1 MKNDIIKFNNLILIL
16 IFILLYLSLIIGF
29 YFNEDSTG
37 GAFLD
42 YRGQKGVSKA
52 FAINFKDT
60 FLNYDNFA
68 TRHSP
73 VLIIFLSF
81 FEKINLSDNLIRI
94 IHLHIL
100 LVLPFVF
107 YLILIEKFR
116 YIEKKYLLLIVGLV
130 FLSPTFRSLSIWPD
144 SRLLGLSIFSLSILF
159 YLFFLKTH
167 QLKYCFFKHNFLCI
181 FSLYQPKFFSFF
193 NLFFFTF
200 FIKKYSYFSRELIYI
215 ILTNILLSLPALYYL
230 FVLDVNFITKT
241 AAITEKK
248 KLIFFSN
255 IANQILII
263 PSIIFFY
270 FLPFYLTNI
279 LNLNFKNI
287 TSKIIISLLIF
298 IICLIYFDYK
308 FSYTGGGIFFK
319 TSYFLF
325 ENNYLFYL
333 ISYISLLFLFLI
345 LSNKFENYLIFLL
358 ILLSNPQTSIYH
370 KYYDPFLIIILFSL
384 VNIDLD
390 IKKIMKFKTN
400 VFIYLYFT
408 MFLILGYLK

>member
-1 MKNDIIKFNNLILIL
+1 MKNDIIKFNSLILVL
-16 IFILLYLSLIIGF
+16 IFILLYLSLIVGF

-42 YRGQKGVSKA
+42 YRGQKGVSEA
-52 FAINFKDT
+52 FAINFNNT

-73 VLIIFLSF
+73 VLIVFLSF

-100 LVLPFVF
+100 LVLPFIF
-107 YLILIEKFR
+107 YLILIEKFK

-159 YLFFLKTH
+159 YLFFLRSN
-167 QLKYCFFKHNFLCI
+167 QFKYCFFNIIFCAFSAYISPNFSV
-181 FSLYQPKFFSFF
+181 FSIYFFYFF
-193 NLFFFTF
+193 C
-200 FIKKYSYFSRELIYI
+200 KKYGYFSRELIYI

-230 FVLDVNFITKT
+230 FVLDVNFLTKT

-248 KLIFFSN
+248 NFIFFNN

-270 FLPFYLTNI
+270 FLPFVLTNI

-319 TSYFLF
+319 TSYYLF

-333 ISYISLLFLFLI
+333 MSYISLLFLFLI

-358 ILLSNPQTSIYH
+358 ILLSNPQISIYH

-384 VNIDLD
+384 VNADIDM
-390 IKKIMKFKTN
+390 KKIMKFKTN

-408 MFLILGYLK
+408 MFLIIGFLK

>member
-1 MKNDIIKFNNLILIL
+1 MKNDIIKFNSLILVL
-16 IFILLYLSLIIGF
+16 IFILLYLSLIVGF

-42 YRGQKGVSKA
+42 YRGQKGVSEA
-52 FAINFKDT
+52 FAINFNNT

-73 VLIIFLSF
+73 VLIVFLSF

-100 LVLPFVF
+100 LVLPFIF
-107 YLILIEKFR
+107 YLILIEKFK

-159 YLFFLKTH
+159 YLFFLRSN
-167 QLKYCFFKHNFLCI
+167 QLKYCFFNIIFCAFSAYISPNFSV
-181 FSLYQPKFFSFF
+181 FSIYFFYFF
-193 NLFFFTF
+193 C
-200 FIKKYSYFSRELIYI
+200 KKYGYFSRELIYI

-230 FVLDVNFITKT
+230 FVLDVNFLTKT

-248 KLIFFSN
+248 NFIFFNN

-270 FLPFYLTNI
+270 FLPFVLTNI

-287 TSKIIISLLIF
+287 TSKIIMSLLIF

-319 TSYFLF
+319 TSYYLF
-325 ENNYLFYL
+325 ENNYIFYL
-333 ISYISLLFLFLI
+333 MSYISLLFLFLI

-358 ILLSNPQTSIYH
+358 ILLSNPQISIYH

-384 VNIDLD
+384 VNADIDM
-390 IKKIMKFKTN
+390 KKIMKFKTN

-408 MFLILGYLK
+408 MFLIIGFLK

>member
-1 MKNDIIKFNNLILIL
+1 MKNDIIKFNNLILVI

-42 YRGQKGVSKA
+42 YRGQKVVSKA

-73 VLIIFLSF
+73 VLIVFLSF
-81 FEKINLSDNLIRI
+81 FEKISLSDNIIRI
-94 IHLHIL
+94 IHLHII
-100 LVLPFVF
+100 LVLPFIF
-107 YLILIEKFR
+107 YLILIEKFK

-144 SRLLGLSIFSLSILF
+144 SRLLGLSIFSLSILS
-159 YLFFLKTH
+159 YLFFLRSN
-167 QLKYCFFKHNFLCI
+167 QLKYCFFNIIFCAFSAYISPNFSV
-181 FSLYQPKFFSFF
+181 FSIYFFYFF
-193 NLFFFTF
+193 C
-200 FIKKYSYFSRELIYI
+200 KKYSYFSKELIYI

-230 FVLDVNFITKT
+230 FVLDVNFLTKT

-248 KLIFFSN
+248 NFIFFNN

-270 FLPFYLTNI
+270 FLPFVLTNI

-287 TSKIIISLLIF
+287 ISKIIISLLIF
-298 IICLIYFDYK
+298 IICQIYFDYK

-319 TSYFLF
+319 TSYYLF

-358 ILLSNPQTSIYH
+358 ILLSNPQISIYH

-384 VNIDLD
+384 FNIDID

-408 MFLILGYLK
+408 MFLVIGFLK

>member
-1 MKNDIIKFNNLILIL
+1 MKNDIIKFNSLILVL
-16 IFILLYLSLIIGF
+16 IFILLYLSLIVGF

-42 YRGQKGVSKA
+42 YRGQKGVSEA
-52 FAINFKDT
+52 FAINFNNT

-73 VLIIFLSF
+73 VLIVFLSF

-100 LVLPFVF
+100 LVLPFIF
-107 YLILIEKFR
+107 YLILIEKFK

-159 YLFFLKTH
+159 YLFFLRSN
-167 QLKYCFFKHNFLCI
+167 QFKYCFFNIIFCAFSAYISPNFSV
-181 FSLYQPKFFSFF
+181 FSIYFFYFF
-193 NLFFFTF
+193 C
-200 FIKKYSYFSRELIYI
+200 KKYGYFSRELIYI

-230 FVLDVNFITKT
+230 FVLDVNFLTKT

-248 KLIFFSN
+248 NFIFFNN

-270 FLPFYLTNI
+270 FLPFVLTNI

-319 TSYFLF
+319 TSYYLF

-333 ISYISLLFLFLI
+333 MSYISLLFLFLI

-358 ILLSNPQTSIYH
+358 ILLSNPQISIYH

-384 VNIDLD
+384 VNIDID
-390 IKKIMKFKTN
+390 MKKIMKFKTN

-408 MFLILGYLK
+408 MFLIIGFFK

>member
-1 MKNDIIKFNNLILIL
+1 MKNDIIKFNNLILVI

-42 YRGQKGVSKA
+42 YRGQKVVSKA

-73 VLIIFLSF
+73 VLIVFLSF
-81 FEKINLSDNLIRI
+81 FEKISLSDNLIRI

-100 LVLPFVF
+100 LVLPFIF
-107 YLILIEKFR
+107 YLILIEKFK
-116 YIEKKYLLLIVGLV
+116 YIKKKYLLLIVGLV

-144 SRLLGLSIFSLSILF
+144 SRLLGLSIFSLSILS
-159 YLFFLKTH
+159 YLFFLRSN
-167 QLKYCFFKHNFLCI
+167 QLKYCFFNIIFCAFSAYISPNFSV
-181 FSLYQPKFFSFF
+181 FSIYFFYFF
-193 NLFFFTF
+193 C
-200 FIKKYSYFSRELIYI
+200 KKYSYFSRELIYI
-215 ILTNILLSLPALYYL
+215 IIINILLSLPALYYL
-230 FVLDVNFITKT
+230 FVLDVNFLTKT

-248 KLIFFSN
+248 NLIFFNN

-263 PSIIFFY
+263 TSIIFFY

-319 TSYFLF
+319 TSYYLF

-358 ILLSNPQTSIYH
+358 ILLSNPQISIYH

-384 VNIDLD
+384 VNIDID

-408 MFLILGYLK
+408 MFLIIGFLK

>member
-1 MKNDIIKFNNLILIL
+1 MKNDIIKFNNLILVL

-42 YRGQKGVSKA
+42 YRGQKAVSEA
-52 FAINFKDT
+52 FAINFKNT

-73 VLIIFLSF
+73 VLIVFLSF

-167 QLKYCFFKHNFLCI
+167 QLKYCLFNIIFCAFSAYISPNFSVFSIYFF
-181 FSLYQPKFFSFF
+181 YFFY
-193 NLFFFTF
+193 
-200 FIKKYSYFSRELIYI
+200 KKYSYFSRELIYI
-215 ILTNILLSLPALYYL
+215 IIINILLSLPALYYL
-230 FVLDVNFITKT
+230 FVLDVNFLTKT

-248 KLIFFSN
+248 NLIFFNN

-319 TSYFLF
+319 TSYYLF

-358 ILLSNPQTSIYH
+358 ILLSNPQISIYH

-384 VNIDLD
+384 VNIDID

-408 MFLILGYLK
+408 MFLIIGFLK

>member
-1 MKNDIIKFNNLILIL
+1 MKNDIIKFNSLILVL
-16 IFILLYLSLIIGF
+16 IFILLYLSLIVGF

-42 YRGQKGVSKA
+42 YRGQKGVSEA
-52 FAINFKDT
+52 FAINFNNT

-73 VLIIFLSF
+73 VLIVFLSF

-100 LVLPFVF
+100 LVLPFIF
-107 YLILIEKFR
+107 YLILIEKFK

-159 YLFFLKTH
+159 YLFFLRSN
-167 QLKYCFFKHNFLCI
+167 QLKYCFFNIIFCAFSAYISPNFSV
-181 FSLYQPKFFSFF
+181 FSIYFFYFF
-193 NLFFFTF
+193 C
-200 FIKKYSYFSRELIYI
+200 KKYGYFSRELIYI

-230 FVLDVNFITKT
+230 FVLDVNFLTKT

-248 KLIFFSN
+248 NFIFFNN

-270 FLPFYLTNI
+270 FLPFVLTNI

-287 TSKIIISLLIF
+287 TSKIIMSLLIF

-319 TSYFLF
+319 TSYYLF

-333 ISYISLLFLFLI
+333 MSYISLLFLFLI

-358 ILLSNPQTSIYH
+358 ILLSNPQISIYH

-384 VNIDLD
+384 VNIDID
-390 IKKIMKFKTN
+390 MKKIMKFKTN

-408 MFLILGYLK
+408 MFLIIGFFK

>member
-73 VLIIFLSF
+73 VLIVFLSF

-167 QLKYCFFKHNFLCI
+167 QLKYCFLNIIFCAFSAYISPNFSV
-181 FSLYQPKFFSFF
+181 FSIYFFYFF
-193 NLFFFTF
+193 Y
-200 FIKKYSYFSRELIYI
+200 KKYSYFSRELIYI

-248 KLIFFSN
+248 NLIFFN
-255 IANQILII
+255 NVANQILII

-358 ILLSNPQTSIYH
+358 ILLSNPQISIYH

-400 VFIYLYFT
+400 IFIYLYFT

>member
-1 MKNDIIKFNNLILIL
+1 MKNDIIKFNSLILVL
-16 IFILLYLSLIIGF
+16 IFILLYLSLIVGF

-42 YRGQKGVSKA
+42 YRGQKGVSEA
-52 FAINFKDT
+52 FAINFNNT

-73 VLIIFLSF
+73 VLIVFLSF

-100 LVLPFVF
+100 LVLPFIF
-107 YLILIEKFR
+107 YLILIEKFK

-159 YLFFLKTH
+159 YLFFLRSN
-167 QLKYCFFKHNFLCI
+167 QLKYCFFNIIFCAFSAYISPNFSV
-181 FSLYQPKFFSFF
+181 FSIYFFYFF
-193 NLFFFTF
+193 C
-200 FIKKYSYFSRELIYI
+200 KKYGYFSRELIYI

-230 FVLDVNFITKT
+230 FVLDVNFLTKT

-248 KLIFFSN
+248 NFIFFNN
-255 IANQILII
+255 ITNQILII

-270 FLPFYLTNI
+270 FLPFVLTNI

-287 TSKIIISLLIF
+287 TSKIIMSLLIF

-319 TSYFLF
+319 TSYYLF
-325 ENNYLFYL
+325 ENNYIFYL
-333 ISYISLLFLFLI
+333 MSYISLLFLFLI

-358 ILLSNPQTSIYH
+358 ILLSNPQISIYH

-384 VNIDLD
+384 VNADIDM
-390 IKKIMKFKTN
+390 KKIMKFKTN

-408 MFLILGYLK
+408 MFLIIGFLK

>member
-1 MKNDIIKFNNLILIL
+1 MKNDIIKFNSLILVL
-16 IFILLYLSLIIGF
+16 IFILLYLSLIVGF

-42 YRGQKGVSKA
+42 YRGQKGVSEA
-52 FAINFKDT
+52 FAINFNNT

-73 VLIIFLSF
+73 VLIVFLSF

-100 LVLPFVF
+100 LVLPFIF
-107 YLILIEKFR
+107 YLILIEKFK

-159 YLFFLKTH
+159 YLFFLRSN
-167 QLKYCFFKHNFLCI
+167 QFKYCFFNIIFCAFSAYISPNFSV
-181 FSLYQPKFFSFF
+181 FSIYFFYFF
-193 NLFFFTF
+193 C
-200 FIKKYSYFSRELIYI
+200 KKYGYFSRELIYI

-230 FVLDVNFITKT
+230 FVLDVNFLTKT

-248 KLIFFSN
+248 NFIFFNN

-270 FLPFYLTNI
+270 FLPFVLTNI

-319 TSYFLF
+319 TSYYLF

-333 ISYISLLFLFLI
+333 MSYISLLFLFLI

-358 ILLSNPQTSIYH
+358 ILLSNPQISIYH

-384 VNIDLD
+384 VNIDID
-390 IKKIMKFKTN
+390 MKKIMKFKTN

-408 MFLILGYLK
+408 MFLIIGFLK

>member
-1 MKNDIIKFNNLILIL
+1 MKNDIIKFNNLILVL

-42 YRGQKGVSKA
+42 YRGQKVVSEA
-52 FAINFKDT
+52 FAINFKNT
-60 FLNYDNFA
+60 FLNYDSFA

-73 VLIIFLSF
+73 LLIIFLSF

-100 LVLPFVF
+100 LVLPFIF
-107 YLILIEKFR
+107 YLILIEKFK
-116 YIEKKYLLLIVGLV
+116 YIEKKYLLLIVGLI
-130 FLSPTFRSLSIWPD
+130 FLSPTFRTLSIWPD
-144 SRLLGLSIFSLSILF
+144 SRLLGLSIFSLSILS
-159 YLFFLKTH
+159 YLFFLRSN
-167 QLKYCFFKHNFLCI
+167 QLKYCFFNIVLCAISAYISPNFSV
-181 FSLYQPKFFSFF
+181 FSIYFFYFF
-193 NLFFFTF
+193 C
-200 FIKKYSYFSRELIYI
+200 KKYSYFSRELIYI

-230 FVLDVNFITKT
+230 FVLDINFLTKT
-241 AAITEKK
+241 AVITEKQN
-248 KLIFFSN
+248 FFFNN

-263 PSIIFFY
+263 SSIIFFY
-270 FLPFYLTNI
+270 FFPFVLTNI

-319 TSYFLF
+319 TSYYLF

-333 ISYISLLFLFLI
+333 MSYISLLFLFLI
-345 LSNKFENYLIFLL
+345 LSNKFENYLILLL
-358 ILLSNPQTSIYH
+358 ILLSNPQISIYH

-384 VNIDLD
+384 VNIDID
-390 IKKIMKFKTN
+390 IKKIMKFKN
-400 VFIYLYFT
+400 NLFIYLYFT
-408 MFLILGYLK
+408 MFLVIGFLK

>member
-73 VLIIFLSF
+73 VLIVFLSF

-100 LVLPFVF
+100 LILPFIF
-107 YLILIEKFR
+107 YLILIEKFK

-144 SRLLGLSIFSLSILF
+144 SRLLGLSIFSLSILS
-159 YLFFLKTH
+159 YLFFLRSN
-167 QLKYCFFKHNFLCI
+167 QLKYCFFNIIFCAFSAYISPNFSV
-181 FSLYQPKFFSFF
+181 FSIYFFYFF
-193 NLFFFTF
+193 C
-200 FIKKYSYFSRELIYI
+200 KKYSYFSRELIYI

-230 FVLDVNFITKT
+230 FILDVNFLTKT

-248 KLIFFSN
+248 KFIFFNN

-263 PSIIFFY
+263 SSIIFFY
-270 FLPFYLTNI
+270 FLPFVLTNI

-319 TSYFLF
+319 TSYYLF

-333 ISYISLLFLFLI
+333 ISYISLLFLCLI

-358 ILLSNPQTSIYH
+358 ILLSNPQISIYH
-370 KYYDPFLIIILFSL
+370 KYYDPFLIVILFSL
-384 VNIDLD
+384 VNIDID

-408 MFLILGYLK
+408 MFLIIGFLK

>member
-1 MKNDIIKFNNLILIL
+1 MKNDIIKFNSLILVL
-16 IFILLYLSLIIGF
+16 IFILLYLSLIVGF

-42 YRGQKGVSKA
+42 YRGQKGVSEA
-52 FAINFKDT
+52 FAINFNNT

-73 VLIIFLSF
+73 VLIVFLSF

-100 LVLPFVF
+100 LVLPFIF
-107 YLILIEKFR
+107 YLILIEKFK

-159 YLFFLKTH
+159 YLFFLRSN
-167 QLKYCFFKHNFLCI
+167 QLKYCFFNIIFCAFSAYISPNFSV
-181 FSLYQPKFFSFF
+181 FSIYFFYFF
-193 NLFFFTF
+193 C
-200 FIKKYSYFSRELIYI
+200 KKYGYFSRELIYI

-230 FVLDVNFITKT
+230 FVLDVNFLTKT

-248 KLIFFSN
+248 NLIFFNN

-270 FLPFYLTNI
+270 FLPFVLTNI

-319 TSYFLF
+319 TSYYLF

-333 ISYISLLFLFLI
+333 MSYISLLFLFLI
-345 LSNKFENYLIFLL
+345 LSNKFDNYLIFLL
-358 ILLSNPQTSIYH
+358 ILLSNPQISIYH

-384 VNIDLD
+384 VNIDID

-408 MFLILGYLK
+408 MFLIIGFFK

>member
-1 MKNDIIKFNNLILIL
+1 MKNDIIKFNNLILVL

-42 YRGQKGVSKA
+42 YRGQKVVSEA
-52 FAINFKDT
+52 FAINFKNT
-60 FLNYDNFA
+60 FLNYDSFA

-73 VLIIFLSF
+73 LLIIFLSF

-100 LVLPFVF
+100 LVLPFIF
-107 YLILIEKFR
+107 YLILIEKFK
-116 YIEKKYLLLIVGLV
+116 YIEKKYLLLIVGLI
-130 FLSPTFRSLSIWPD
+130 FLSPTFRTLSIWPD
-144 SRLLGLSIFSLSILF
+144 SRLLGLSIFSLSILS
-159 YLFFLKTH
+159 YLFFLRSN
-167 QLKYCFFKHNFLCI
+167 QLKYCFFNIVLCAISAYISPNFSV
-181 FSLYQPKFFSFF
+181 FSIYFFYFF
-193 NLFFFTF
+193 C
-200 FIKKYSYFSRELIYI
+200 KKYSYFSRELIYI

-230 FVLDVNFITKT
+230 FILDVNFLTKT
-241 AAITEKK
+241 AVITEKK
-248 KLIFFSN
+248 NFIFFN
-255 IANQILII
+255 NVANQILMIS
-263 PSIIFFY
+263 SIIFFY
-270 FLPFYLTNI
+270 FLPFVLTNI

-319 TSYFLF
+319 TSYYLF

-333 ISYISLLFLFLI
+333 ISYISLLFLCLI

-358 ILLSNPQTSIYH
+358 ILLSNPQISIYH
-370 KYYDPFLIIILFSL
+370 KYYDPFLIVILFSL
-384 VNIDLD
+384 VNIDIN

-408 MFLILGYLK
+408 MFLIIGFLK

>member
-1 MKNDIIKFNNLILIL
+1 MKNDIIKFNSLILVL
-16 IFILLYLSLIIGF
+16 IFILLYLSLIVGF

-42 YRGQKGVSKA
+42 YRGQKGVSEA
-52 FAINFKDT
+52 FAINFNNT

-73 VLIIFLSF
+73 VLIVFLSF

-100 LVLPFVF
+100 LVLPFIF
-107 YLILIEKFR
+107 YLILIEKFK

-159 YLFFLKTH
+159 YLFFLRSN
-167 QLKYCFFKHNFLCI
+167 QFKYCFFNIIFCAFSAYISPNFSV
-181 FSLYQPKFFSFF
+181 FSIYFFYFF
-193 NLFFFTF
+193 C
-200 FIKKYSYFSRELIYI
+200 KKYGYFSRELIYI

-230 FVLDVNFITKT
+230 FVLDVNFLTKT

-248 KLIFFSN
+248 NFIFFNN
-255 IANQILII
+255 ITNQILII

-270 FLPFYLTNI
+270 FLPFVLTNI

-287 TSKIIISLLIF
+287 TSKIIMSLLIF

-319 TSYFLF
+319 TSYYLF
-325 ENNYLFYL
+325 ENNYIFYL
-333 ISYISLLFLFLI
+333 MSYISLLFLFLI

-358 ILLSNPQTSIYH
+358 ILLSNPQISIYH

-384 VNIDLD
+384 VNIDID
-390 IKKIMKFKTN
+390 MKKIMKFKTN

-408 MFLILGYLK
+408 MFLIIGFFK

>member
-1 MKNDIIKFNNLILIL
+1 M
-16 IFILLYLSLIIGF
+16 
-29 YFNEDSTG
+29 
-37 GAFLD
+37 
-42 YRGQKGVSKA
+42 
-52 FAINFKDT
+52 
-60 FLNYDNFA
+60 
-68 TRHSP
+68 
-73 VLIIFLSF
+73 
-81 FEKINLSDNLIRI
+81 
-94 IHLHIL
+94 
-100 LVLPFVF
+100 
-107 YLILIEKFR
+107 
-116 YIEKKYLLLIVGLV
+116 
-130 FLSPTFRSLSIWPD
+130 
-144 SRLLGLSIFSLSILF
+144 
-159 YLFFLKTH
+159 
-167 QLKYCFFKHNFLCI
+167 
-181 FSLYQPKFFSFF
+181 
-193 NLFFFTF
+193 
-200 FIKKYSYFSRELIYI
+200 
-215 ILTNILLSLPALYYL
+215 SLPALYYL

-248 KLIFFSN
+248 NLIFFN
-255 IANQILII
+255 NVANQILII

-358 ILLSNPQTSIYH
+358 ILLSNPQISIYH

-384 VNIDLD
+384 VNIDID

-400 VFIYLYFT
+400 IFIYLYFT

>member
-1 MKNDIIKFNNLILIL
+1 MKNDIIKFNSLILVL
-16 IFILLYLSLIIGF
+16 IFILLYLSLIVGF

-42 YRGQKGVSKA
+42 YRGQKGVSEA
-52 FAINFKDT
+52 FAINFNNT

-73 VLIIFLSF
+73 VLIVFLSF

-100 LVLPFVF
+100 LVLPFIF
-107 YLILIEKFR
+107 YLILIEKFK

-159 YLFFLKTH
+159 YLFFLRSN
-167 QLKYCFFKHNFLCI
+167 QLKYCFFNIIFCAFSAYISPNFSV
-181 FSLYQPKFFSFF
+181 FSIYFFYFF
-193 NLFFFTF
+193 C
-200 FIKKYSYFSRELIYI
+200 KKYGYFSRELIYI

-230 FVLDVNFITKT
+230 FVLDVNFLTKT

-248 KLIFFSN
+248 NFIFFNN

-270 FLPFYLTNI
+270 FLPFVLTNI

-319 TSYFLF
+319 TSYYLF
-325 ENNYLFYL
+325 ENNYIFYL
-333 ISYISLLFLFLI
+333 MSYISLLFLFLI

-358 ILLSNPQTSIYH
+358 ILLSNPQISIYH

-384 VNIDLD
+384 VNIDID
-390 IKKIMKFKTN
+390 MKKIMKFKTN

-408 MFLILGYLK
+408 MFLIIGFFK

>member
-1 MKNDIIKFNNLILIL
+1 MKNDIIKFNNLILVL

-42 YRGQKGVSKA
+42 YRGQKAVSKA

-73 VLIIFLSF
+73 VLIVFLSF

-100 LVLPFVF
+100 LILPFIF
-107 YLILIEKFR
+107 YLILIEKFK

-144 SRLLGLSIFSLSILF
+144 SRLLGLSIFSLSILS
-159 YLFFLKTH
+159 YLFFLRSN
-167 QLKYCFFKHNFLCI
+167 QLKYCFFNIIFCAFSAYISPNFSV
-181 FSLYQPKFFSFF
+181 FSIYFFYFF
-193 NLFFFTF
+193 C
-200 FIKKYSYFSRELIYI
+200 KKYSYFSRELIYI

-230 FVLDVNFITKT
+230 FILDVNFLTKT
-241 AAITEKK
+241 AVITEKK
-248 KLIFFSN
+248 NFIFFN
-255 IANQILII
+255 NVANQILMIS
-263 PSIIFFY
+263 SIIFFY
-270 FLPFYLTNI
+270 FLPFVLTNI

-319 TSYFLF
+319 TSYYLF

-333 ISYISLLFLFLI
+333 ISYISLLFLCLI

-358 ILLSNPQTSIYH
+358 ILLSNPQISIYH
-370 KYYDPFLIIILFSL
+370 KYYDPFLIVILFSL
-384 VNIDLD
+384 VNIDIN

-408 MFLILGYLK
+408 MFLIIGFLK